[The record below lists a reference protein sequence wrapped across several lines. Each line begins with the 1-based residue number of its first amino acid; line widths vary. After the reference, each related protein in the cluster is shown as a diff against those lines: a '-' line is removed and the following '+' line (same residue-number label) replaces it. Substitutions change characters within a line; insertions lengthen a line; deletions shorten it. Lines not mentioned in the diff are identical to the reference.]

1 MKSILLQGVLASII
15 ASVYGVIYLYG
26 YQTALRSEFT
36 EIINPVSITIA
47 STVGCLLMSAGCA
60 IVHHFRK
67 KNLLGWLYILIS
79 VLSLISILGPISL
92 ELPVEVSN
100 PQLFTWSDCTSS
112 SIPRP
117 FIFCACSFF

>member
-1 MKSILLQGVLASII
+1 MKSILLQGVLAGII

-36 EIINPVSITIA
+36 EIINPFSITIA

-79 VLSLISILGPISL
+79 VLSLISILGPISSD
-92 ELPVEVSN
+92 LPVEVSN
-100 PQLFTWSDCTSS
+100 PQLLPGLIAPLHLF
-112 SIPRP
+112 P
-117 FIFCACSFF
+117 ALSFFVLAPFF